1 MLSVCHTVLPSMETG
16 TLQYNAQS
24 PDEAALVTAAKNFGY
39 VFKVRTITKF
49 ILIPS
54 VHIIFLYIQARSPFT
69 LTVDMLNKGKDSEV

>member
-1 MLSVCHTVLPSMETG
+1 METG

-49 ILIPS
+49 IRIPS
-54 VHIIFLYIQARSPFT
+54 VHIVFLYIQARSPFT
-69 LTVDMLNKGKDSEV
+69 LTVDMLNKGKDSEVW